1 MSEEMAASVRGLID
15 AFNADGIDAALEYFD
30 PGVEWWAPPE
40 WLEDRLY
47 AGHDGIRRLADFWT
61 QQFDEYRLEPE
72 RFVDLGDDR
81 ALVLMHQ
88 RGNIKGSR
96 APIEQPL
103 GWIVQGQDGK
113 LTEVRVY
120 FSWHATLN
128 AAGLS

>member
-1 MSEEMAASVRGLID
+1 MRGLID

-81 ALVLMHQ
+81 ALVLMNQ

-96 APIEQPL
+96 APIEQPI
-103 GWIVQGQDGK
+103 GWIVEGQDGK

-128 AAGLS
+128 AAGLSE

>member
-1 MSEEMAASVRGLID
+1 MRGLID

-72 RFVDLGDDR
+72 RFVDLGADR
-81 ALVLMHQ
+81 ALVLMNQ

-96 APIEQPL
+96 APIEQPI
-103 GWIVQGQDGK
+103 GWIVEGQDGK

-128 AAGLS
+128 AAGLA